1 MTTTMTL
8 EGETGLLLTRDCAA
22 SAEALFRGLTEPDL
36 LKRWMASGG
45 GGWSLVKCSVEAKP
59 EGSFHYVWRNA
70 KARKS
75 LSMKGVFT
83 AFERP
88 TLLDIAQVVEDDEF
102 LDEEWIT
109 YQFEQLEAGTRLTML
124 LQYETQEERDEV
136 AASGIESRTEETLAR
151 LDATVAGL

>member
-1 MTTTMTL
+1 MATLLTL
-8 EGETGLLLTRDCAA
+8 EGDLALLLSRDCAS

-36 LKRWMASGG
+36 LKRWMASG

-70 KARKS
+70 KSRKS

-88 TLLDIAQVVEDDEF
+88 ALLDIAQVVEDDDF
-102 LDEEWIT
+102 LDEEWTT
-109 YQFEQLEAGTRLTML
+109 YRLEQLAQGTRLTL
-124 LQYETQEERDEV
+124 LQRYETTEERDEV
-136 AASGIESRTEETLAR
+136 AASGVEARTEENLAR
-151 LDATVAGL
+151 LDAAVAAL